1 MYSLLRHV
9 FTQGVLIMSNVGD
22 VLRKLT
28 NHAQDVN
35 TSLQVQKKCVENVTE
50 YTIYAP
56 YLNCPYLRLGLRLW
70 SFLRAWQLLRSDKRV
85 TVNIH
90 FSPGTIYHT
99 CEYGTAHTTRTFRA
113 TLKVRTSDAEVIQ
126 QLLQFEEGIRYSY
139 YSCCDRTPKTA

>member
-1 MYSLLRHV
+1 MN
-9 FTQGVLIMSNVGD
+9 NVGD

-28 NHAQDVN
+28 NNAQDTN
-35 TSLQVQKKCVENVTE
+35 TSLQVQKEYVDNVAK
-50 YTIYAP
+50 YTIYAS
-56 YLNCPYLRLGLRLW
+56 YLNCPYLRLGLRLC

-126 QLLQFEEGIRYSY
+126 QLLQFEEGIRYYY